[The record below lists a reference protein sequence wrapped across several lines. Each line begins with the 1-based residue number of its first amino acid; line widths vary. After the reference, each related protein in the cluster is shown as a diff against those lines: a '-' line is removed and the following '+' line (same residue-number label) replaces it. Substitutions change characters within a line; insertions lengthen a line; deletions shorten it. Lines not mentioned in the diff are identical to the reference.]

1 MQLGEMSAAI
11 TGSVRGALSSVPLQI
26 KSVLLLTKQQALL
39 SNRFDMLV

>member
-11 TGSVRGALSSVPLQI
+11 TGSVRGALSSVPL